1 MPKRRRSSF
10 PIWKNGKLL
19 LIGLGF
25 VIIVHLIIFV
35 IYTERNSSVE
45 FKVNREIISRQIIH
59 FIQTIRNTP
68 IGEQEKLVNALN
80 IPNMKITIDKAPLW
94 NEQFIN
100 ASFWHILQEISTQ
113 SPTIELSYMLA
124 QERWL
129 NISAMVI
136 QKTVGLDFLLFCLE
150 ATIIIAVLFSLW
162 TINRFTIP
170 LKKFTEAAERLGV
183 DLHAKP
189 LDVLGPRVA
198 KATAHAINKM
208 QERIRDLIQVRT
220 QMLAAISHDLRTP
233 ITRLKLRVQYVE
245 DQELSQKITK
255 DLDEMEAMISETLSF
270 AREDNKNEKRVNFDL
285 SSLISSLCADFSE
298 TGRNVR
304 YNGVHAGVL
313 FYGGPATITRVF
325 TNLIDNAI
333 KYGSKADVSLTQ
345 TYEEIIITVD
355 DEGPGIPSDQ
365 MNKVFQPF
373 YRGEHSRSRETGG
386 TGLGLTVALDIMRA
400 HGGNIYLINRH
411 DGGLTAKVSLPRLS
425 DD

>member
-1 MPKRRRSSF
+1 MRPSF
-10 PIWKNGKLL
+10 PIWRNGKLL
-19 LIGLGF
+19 LIALGMM
-25 VIIVHLIIFV
+25 IIVHLIIFV
-35 IYTERNSSVE
+35 IYSERNSSVE

-68 IGEQEKLVNALN
+68 PSEQEKLVNALN
-80 IPNMKITIDKAPLW
+80 IPNMKLSIDKEPFW

-113 SPTIELSYMLA
+113 SPTIELSYLLPTD
-124 QERWL
+124 RWL

-150 ATIIIAVLFSLW
+150 ITIIIAMLFSLW

-183 DLHAKP
+183 DLYAKP

-270 AREDNKNEKRVNFDL
+270 AREDNKNEKRVTFDL
-285 SSLISSLCADFSE
+285 ASLVSSLCADFSE

-313 FYGGPATITRVF
+313 FYGGPSTITRVF

-333 KYGSKADVSLTQ
+333 KYGVSADISLQQ
-345 TYEEIIITVD
+345 TLEEIIIIVD
-355 DEGPGIPSDQ
+355 DEGPGIPPDQ
-365 MNKVFQPF
+365 MTKVFQPF

-386 TGLGLTVALDIMRA
+386 TGLGLTVALDIVRA
-400 HGGNIYLINRH
+400 HGGNIYLTNRIE
-411 DGGLTAKVSLPRLS
+411 GGFSAKVSLPRFC